1 MPQAAFS
8 EEHIYS
14 LREPHQETLL
24 PPMSLFKAVFLALAL
39 LAAVLAETL
48 TPVRAVS
55 LRTQAVCES
64 WVGGP
69 SQAVCEGVPG
79 ANIV

>member
-1 MPQAAFS
+1 MNPTKRL
-8 EEHIYS
+8 YC
-14 LREPHQETLL
+14 LL
-24 PPMSLFKAVFLALAL
+24 QPMSLFKAVFLALAL

-79 ANIV
+79 ANID